1 MAMELGRTL
10 KIGAEEATEKLLN
23 LSPFQTKNLLHHI
36 MSGQEYEVCVG
47 VDLVSNYAL
56 FW

>member
-23 LSPFQTKNLLHHI
+23 LSTIQTKNLLHHI
-36 MSGQEYEVCVG
+36 MSGQEYEVCV
-47 VDLVSNYAL
+47 
-56 FW
+56 WT